1 MNEKILFIKFV
12 ADRVREGKWKMEK
25 LGIYSVP
32 ISEKL
37 RWRDNM
43 GYITNE
49 IGDGYKKWGESDWGT
64 KPETIFISSP
74 TGSGKTTFILNTF
87 LPYWAS
93 KGKKLLYLVN
103 RTILKEQLEN
113 NISNL
118 EWKLRQAIKIELYQT
133 IEKEITK
140 LQLRYNISEY
150 EQGYSN
156 AMQTVGQKYEPRCY
170 KEYSANFY
178 NNDILRKYDEF
189 DCVVCDEAH
198 YFLMDSNY
206 NTNTM
211 FSYIFIREFFKLKLR
226 IYISATI
233 EEIKKYIV
241 EDNNKMLYYRTN
253 WYGFCSDKCPNIEQR
268 LNPCKYKEFLVQSN
282 YDYIDIGILK
292 QREEIAD
299 IITGGTE
306 KWLIFVDNKEF
317 GKTLKKDIME
327 KISVEEDMVNKS
339 IVAFITSD
347 YEQDSDSANEIK
359 SIVST
364 DKQNAKVLIATS
376 VLDNGINLK
385 DVELR
390 NMIIITDTETEFIQM
405 LGRKRIDNQRL
416 KLYIYKQSKEH
427 FTKRNRINQKRR
439 KVVEEYYEQVY
450 KLIQPN
456 LDAIVSN
463 RNAMLNYIITDMEDY
478 YIAWQ
483 HKFLMQKIADNNKCF
498 EDIRASFA
506 IFDGKFFLNLLS
518 RQNIENLN
526 QFYNRIIEDFDKE
539 EYGENAFLWE
549 QLRWLHKS
557 DDEIAEIIS
566 RESISHYERSK
577 QNVIEAFGKIVG
589 QTLKKEEFIK
599 IKEGVRNELL
609 DLIESVGKD
618 DSDYKKY
625 CDLVKKSD
633 RVISKYFMDFLR
645 EKCEIPFILETNE
658 TGYTMRAVED

>member
-1 MNEKILFIKFV
+1 
-12 ADRVREGKWKMEK
+12 
-25 LGIYSVP
+25 
-32 ISEKL
+32 
-37 RWRDNM
+37 M
-43 GYITNE
+43 GYIGDIIGNE
-49 IGDGYKKWGESDWGT
+49 YKSWGEPNLLGINP
-64 KPETIFISSP
+64 KAIFISSP

-93 KGKKLLYLVN
+93 QGKKILYLVN

-113 NISNL
+113 KISNL

-140 LQLRYNISEY
+140 LQLRYKISEY
-150 EQGYSN
+150 QQGYSD
-156 AMQTVGQKYEPRCY
+156 AMKIVGQKYEPQRY
-170 KEYSANFY
+170 KECSANFY
-178 NNDILRKYDEF
+178 CDDMRRYNEF

-211 FSYIFIREFFKLKLR
+211 FSYIFIRDFFRLKLR

-233 EEIKKYIV
+233 EEIEKYIV
-241 EDNNKMLYYRTN
+241 EDNDKRTYYRTN
-253 WYGFCSDKCPNIEQR
+253 WYGFLSNERPNVKGK
-268 LNPCKYKEFLVQSN
+268 LNRCEYKKFSVQSN

-299 IITGGTE
+299 IITKGTE
-306 KWLIFVDNKEF
+306 KWLIFIDNKEF

-327 KISVEEDMVNKS
+327 KISVEEDMVNEN

-376 VLDNGINLK
+376 VLDNGVNLK

-439 KVVEEYYEQVY
+439 KVVEEYYEQVC

-483 HKFLMQKIADNNKCF
+483 HKFLMQKIADNNKYF

-526 QFYNRIIEDFDKE
+526 RFYNRIIEDFDKK

-645 EKCEIPFILETNE
+645 EKCEIPFILEKNE

>member
-1 MNEKILFIKFV
+1 M
-12 ADRVREGKWKMEK
+12 
-25 LGIYSVP
+25 
-32 ISEKL
+32 
-37 RWRDNM
+37 
-43 GYITNE
+43 
-49 IGDGYKKWGESDWGT
+49 
-64 KPETIFISSP
+64 
-74 TGSGKTTFILNTF
+74 
-87 LPYWAS
+87 
-93 KGKKLLYLVN
+93 
-103 RTILKEQLEN
+103 
-113 NISNL
+113 
-118 EWKLRQAIKIELYQT
+118 
-133 IEKEITK
+133 
-140 LQLRYNISEY
+140 
-150 EQGYSN
+150 
-156 AMQTVGQKYEPRCY
+156 
-170 KEYSANFY
+170 
-178 NNDILRKYDEF
+178 
-189 DCVVCDEAH
+189 
-198 YFLMDSNY
+198 
-206 NTNTM
+206 
-211 FSYIFIREFFKLKLR
+211 
-226 IYISATI
+226 
-233 EEIKKYIV
+233 
-241 EDNNKMLYYRTN
+241 EDNDKRTYYRTN
-253 WYGFCSDKCPNIEQR
+253 WYGFCSDKRPNVKGK
-268 LNPCKYKEFLVQSN
+268 LNPCEYKEFLVQSN

-299 IITGGTE
+299 IITKGTE
-306 KWLIFVDNKEF
+306 KWLIFIDNKEF

-327 KISVEEDMVNKS
+327 KISAEEDMVNEN

-427 FTKRNRINQKRR
+427 FTRRNRINQKRR
-439 KVVEEYYEQVY
+439 KIVEEYYKQVY
-450 KLIQPN
+450 ELIQLS

-463 RNAMLNYIITDMEDY
+463 GNANPNHIANMEEY
-478 YIAWQ
+478 YIALQ

-498 EDIRASFA
+498 EDIRSSFA

-526 QFYNRIIEDFDKE
+526 RFYNRIIEDFDKE

-557 DDEIAEIIS
+557 DDEITEIIS

-577 QNVIEAFGKIVG
+577 QNVIEAFGKIAG

-609 DLIESVGKD
+609 DLVESVGKD

-625 CDLVKKSD
+625 CDLVKKND
-633 RVISKYFMDFLR
+633 RVISEYFMDFLR
-645 EKCEIPFILETNE
+645 EKCEIPFILEKSG